1 MKNDFLEIQLAKKI
15 IADIVDLKEKL
26 STDVEVQQHS
36 ERVCQYSLILAKEY
50 GLNLQERV
58 DICTG
63 ALLHDIGK
71 IYINKNI
78 LNKKEKLNKD
88 DRCLIELHSQTGYL
102 DIKQYCLNKAVLDIV
117 HHHHERLDGS
127 GYPEKIYGDEISL
140 LTQLVSIADVFDA
153 LTSNRIYR
161 EKLSYK
167 KAFEIMEENRGLN
180 QVAIHILKNKIIRD
194 NKKE

>member
-1 MKNDFLEIQLAKKI
+1 MKNDFLEIQIAKKI
-15 IADIVDLKEKL
+15 IADTVDLTEKL

-102 DIKQYCLNKAVLDIV
+102 NIKQYGLNKAVLDIV

-127 GYPEKIYGDEISL
+127 GYPEKFYGDEISL

-167 KAFEIMEENRGLN
+167 EAFNIMEEDRGLN
-180 QVAIHILKNKIIRD
+180 QVAVHILKSKTIKN
-194 NKKE
+194 NEKE